1 MGEWKTIEPKMWK
14 PEKDGDSIEGVLV
27 HKEPAD
33 KSRELSARYKVEN
46 KEGIFLVWG
55 CMTLDD
61 RLQHVAC
68 GDTVRITFVE
78 KKDIGKGKTLN
89 IYKVE
94 RQVEN

>member
-1 MGEWKTIEPKMWK
+1 MDEWETIEPKMWK

-27 HKEPAD
+27 NKEPAD

-46 KEGIFLVWG
+46 PDGIFLVWG
-55 CMTLDD
+55 CATLDD
-61 RLQHVAC
+61 RMIHVVV
-68 GDTVRITFVE
+68 GEKVRITFKE

-94 RQVEN
+94 RQKQ